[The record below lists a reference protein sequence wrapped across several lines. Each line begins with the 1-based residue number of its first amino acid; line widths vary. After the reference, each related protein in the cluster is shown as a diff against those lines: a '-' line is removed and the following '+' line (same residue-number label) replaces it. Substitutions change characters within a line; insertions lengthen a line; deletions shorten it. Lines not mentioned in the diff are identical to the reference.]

1 MTFRTY
7 VPKLLQFGIFG
18 NFQILGHFRI
28 LGHSGSTGFFI
39 AYSNLKL
46 SIHKISPYISL
57 RLQNQ

>member
-1 MTFRTY
+1 M
-7 VPKLLQFGIFG
+7 PKLLQFGIFG